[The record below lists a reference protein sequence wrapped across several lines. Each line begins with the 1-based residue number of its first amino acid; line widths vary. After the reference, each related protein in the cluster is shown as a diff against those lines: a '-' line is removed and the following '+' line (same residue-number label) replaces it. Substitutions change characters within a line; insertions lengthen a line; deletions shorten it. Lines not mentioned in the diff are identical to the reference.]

1 MRTRTRIQAIA
12 TTLVLGVSLITF
24 TIRAC
29 SSIHVATDLAVVD
42 GDTVEV
48 TVDGVRERVRLLGI
62 DTPERGRCGAEE
74 ATARLKDLLTPGQIT
89 VVQDPIADARD
100 RYGRL
105 LSYIEVD
112 GTDVGETLVAEGY
125 AVAWWPKTAPVPS
138 RAQSYQR
145 AQQKADTETRGS
157 CSSCDSMGLS

>member
-62 DTPERGRCGAEE
+62 DTPERGRCGAEKPPQDSRTSSHPVRSRSCKIPLLMPGIGTAASS
-74 ATARLKDLLTPGQIT
+74 AT
-89 VVQDPIADARD
+89 
-100 RYGRL
+100 
-105 LSYIEVD
+105 
-112 GTDVGETLVAEGY
+112 
-125 AVAWWPKTAPVPS
+125 S
-138 RAQSYQR
+138 RS
-145 AQQKADTETRGS
+145 TEPTS
-157 CSSCDSMGLS
+157 AKP

>member
-12 TTLVLGVSLITF
+12 TTLVLGVILITF

-62 DTPERGRCGAEE
+62 DTPEKGRCGAEE
-74 ATARLKDLLTPGQIT
+74 ATARLKDLLTAGQIT
-89 VVQDPIADARD
+89 VVQDPVADARD

-105 LSYIEVD
+105 LSYLEVD
-112 GTDVGETLVAEGY
+112 GTDVGEALVVEGY
-125 AVAWWPKTAPVPS
+125 AAAWWPKTAPAPS
-138 RAQSYQR
+138 RAQSYRR
-145 AQQKADTETRGS
+145 AQGEAEKEMRGS
-157 CSSCDSMGLS
+157 WSSCDSMGRS